1 MSNPTTNF
9 LTGGVDLSSIFM
21 PLSQGSAY
29 SSNTGY
35 TVNNNDLNTI
45 FAKYVSGTKANPTG
59 YTVNNTD
66 LSDIFAKYSSKTTF
80 TTTNQLLTTPY
91 NSNKNVT
98 TLASNFKLP
107 SGYQYFNFIL
117 YGGGGDGYE
126 AGATSTAGTGGGGS
140 GSWIHGLSINYN
152 YNGEEM
158 LRINYKISGGGRQGE
173 DFSTEVEITYESGKY
188 LILKAGSGKA
198 TTGVSGTTG
207 GAGGIAS
214 HQSTVSQSPPPVIS
228 SVNGQ
233 NGGNQG
239 SNGSSSGYTSSGSG
253 NNGDSSVP
261 IGNPPTASQTYNAA
275 GTTYTIN
282 SHGGGKTQV
291 VSGYGAGGAATPAN
305 YQQNASAYR
314 YGKPGCIL
322 YYLS

>member
-35 TVNNNDLNTI
+35 TVNNTDLRYI

-59 YTVNNTD
+59 YTVNNID
-66 LSDIFAKYSSKTTF
+66 LNNIFAKYSSKTTF
-80 TTTNQLLTTPY
+80 TTTSQLLTTPY
-91 NSNKNVT
+91 NSNKNTT

-173 DFSTEVEITYESGKY
+173 DFSTEVEITYESGHY

-198 TTGVSGTTG
+198 TTGVSGTPG
-207 GAGGIAS
+207 GAGGEAS
-214 HQSTVSQSPPPVIS
+214 HQSTVSLSPQTVIS
-228 SVNGQ
+228 SVNGE

-239 SNGSSSGYTSSGSG
+239 SNGRSSGYTSSGSG
-253 NNGDSSVP
+253 NNGGSSAPV
-261 IGNPPTASQTYNAA
+261 GNPAPASQTYNVA
-275 GTTYTIN
+275 GTTYTIT
-282 SHGGGKTQV
+282 SFGGGNSQV

-305 YQQNASAYR
+305 YKSNAPAYR